1 MHKQQPWW
9 RPNLQSRWLLIALGS
24 TLGGLILLGS
34 AYLLGRGFNPT
45 PQPPTTSAGQVS
57 DLRVYGAMRD
67 VQSVPKG
74 LFTYTSTVTFASVNS
89 RSMDNAIQQAHPEFR
104 LRYLEPITG
113 NPGSTTSIAML
124 LNSQASFAGTARPL
138 EDEEYEKAKTRNL
151 TLEQIPIAIDGIAF
165 YVHKAVPISGLSI
178 DQLQAIYLGKVTN
191 WKQLGGPDLP
201 IAPVSFDPKL
211 VSMLNF
217 VLGDRKDQDLGA
229 NVQIVRDVTTAIRKV
244 ANTPGAIGYAS
255 ASEVSR
261 QQSVYALRIAK
272 AHTKNYVRPI
282 LDRNQIN
289 IEAFQ
294 RGTYPLTRRLFVVI
308 RRDGTLDEQ
317 AGIAYTNLLLSD
329 EGQRLIAEA
338 GFVPLH

>member
-1 MHKQQPWW
+1 VVHICWDE
-9 RPNLQSRWLLIALGS
+9 
-24 TLGGLILLGS
+24 
-34 AYLLGRGFNPT
+34 
-45 PQPPTTSAGQVS
+45 V
-57 DLRVYGAMRD
+57 RD

-74 LFTYTSTVTFASVNS
+74 LFTYASTVTFAAINS
-89 RSMDNAIQQAHPEFR
+89 RSMDHAIQQAHPEFR

-138 EDEEYEKAKTRNL
+138 EDEEYEKAKARNL
-151 TLEQIPIAIDGIAF
+151 TLEQIPIAIDGITF

-217 VLGDRKDQDLGA
+217 VLGDLKDQDLGT

-272 AHTKNYVRPI
+272 AHTQNYVRPI

-294 RGTYPLTRRLFVVI
+294 RGTYPLTRRLFVVV